1 MTFIWPELLW
11 LLLLIPLLI
20 WGYVWILRRR
30 KRATVRYANLAM
42 VKAAMGNSPAW
53 RRHVPPVL
61 MLLALAV
68 LIVAVA
74 RPAAVLTLASSRA
87 TVILAMDVSGSMGAD
102 DVLPSRIAASQA
114 AAKKFIG
121 DQPADVQ
128 IGLVEFASIAL
139 LAQQPTIDREPLYA
153 AIDNFELRRGTAVGS
168 GILTSLRTIFP
179 DQDFGTAANGG
190 FAGPGGGGGAS
201 SAAMGFNLGPSMG
214 GGSIDSKSL
223 LGGNRP
229 GDAPPHTPVQPG
241 SYQNAVIILLTDG
254 ATTAGPDPIAAGQT
268 AADYGVKVFTVGF
281 GTGDGAIVGFGGREM
296 RAMLDEPTLKT
307 IAQTTTGNYFA
318 AKSADDLTKVYNS
331 LATKLVGEKKL
342 TEIAFIFAGVGAVLA
357 LTAAGLSLLWF
368 GKLA

>member
-30 KRATVRYANLAM
+30 KRATIRYANLAM
-42 VKAAMGNSPAW
+42 VKAAMGNAPAW

-61 MLLALAV
+61 MLLALTV
-68 LIVAVA
+68 LIIAVA

-102 DVLPSRIAASQA
+102 DVKPSRIAASQA

-190 FAGPGGGGGAS
+190 FAGPGGS
-201 SAAMGFNLGPSMG
+201 STAAKGFNLGPAMG
-214 GGSIDSKSL
+214 GGIDSQTL
-223 LGGNRP
+223 LGSSKP
-229 GDAPPHTPVQPG
+229 ADAPPHTPVQPG

-296 RAMLDEPTLKT
+296 RAQLDEPTLKT
-307 IAQTTTGNYFA
+307 IAQTTTGSYFQ
-318 AKSADDLTKVYNS
+318 AKSADDLTKVYDS

-342 TEIAFIFAGVGAVLA
+342 TEIAFIFAGIGALLA
-357 LTAAGLSLLWF
+357 LAAAGLSLLWF